1 MRVSRNQ
8 KNQKIQESLLNK
20 FFNKFIYASFTI
32 FIALTAIFF
41 VIRLSPG
48 DPVETVLGQ
57 KATQAEILK
66 LQTQLGLNLPLASQ
80 YKVFLKNLAKGD
92 LGKTIFG
99 AKDVKGLL
107 KERMKPTITLAAISV
122 TISAFIGMFLGVM
135 AGYKKNQNFDK
146 FSRILSLLALSF
158 PIFSLAPLLVLIF
171 SIKFNLFPV
180 SEWGELKHVF
190 LPILTLVIP
199 LSAVIMRVTRNKY
212 LEEVNSQWVMVVKAK
227 GLGEV
232 AILLRILKVC
242 LPTILN
248 VVAIQL
254 SVVIAGTMI
263 TETIFD
269 IPGMGSLL
277 FDGIQNRDYPIVQ
290 GVIIYSTITYM
301 LIYFLIDYINEKIDP
316 RTQG

>member
-1 MRVSRNQ
+1 MS
-8 KNQKIQESLLNK
+8 
-20 FFNKFIYASFTI
+20 KFIQKLLYALLTI
-32 FIALTAIFF
+32 FVALTLIFF

-57 KATQAEILK
+57 KATHEEIVKLK
-66 LQTQLGLNLPLASQ
+66 TQLGLNLPLFSQ
-80 YKVFLKNLAKGD
+80 YKIFLKELAKGS

-107 KERMKPTITLAAISV
+107 RERMKPTIMLAAFSV
-122 TISAFIGMFLGVM
+122 TLSALIGMFLGII
-135 AGYKKNQNFDK
+135 AGYKKNKGFDK
-146 FSRILSLLALSF
+146 FSRIISLFALSF
-158 PIFSLAPLLVLIF
+158 PIFSLAPLLVLFF
-171 SIKFNLFPV
+171 SIKLNLFPV
-180 SEWGELKHVF
+180 SEWGGLKHLF
-190 LPILTLVIP
+190 LPVLSLVIP
-199 LSAVIMRVTRNKY
+199 LSAIIMRVSRNKY
-212 LEEVNSQWVMVVKAK
+212 LEEIHSQWVTVIKAK
-227 GLGEV
+227 GLDEM
-232 AILLRILKVC
+232 AILLRVLKVC

-248 VVAIQL
+248 IVSIQL

-301 LIYFLIDYINEKIDP
+301 LIYFIIDYINEWIDP
-316 RTQG
+316 RTQS

>member
-1 MRVSRNQ
+1 MS
-8 KNQKIQESLLNK
+8 KLIKK
-20 FFNKFIYASFTI
+20 FLYAALTI
-32 FIALTAIFF
+32 FVALTAIFF

-57 KATQAEILK
+57 KATQEEIIK
-66 LQTQLGLNLPLASQ
+66 LQTQLGLNLPLHSQ
-80 YKVFLKNLAKGD
+80 YIVFLKGVAKGD

-107 KERMKPTITLAAISV
+107 KERMGPTVTLAAVSV
-122 TISAFIGMFLGVM
+122 SLSAVIGMFLGIL
-135 AGYKKNQNFDK
+135 AGYKKNKSFDN
-146 FSRILSLLALSF
+146 FSRIISLFALSF
-158 PIFSLAPLLVLIF
+158 PIFSLAPLLVLFF
-171 SIKFNLFPV
+171 SIKLNLFPV
-180 SEWGELKHVF
+180 SEWGELKHLF
-190 LPILTLVIP
+190 LPILALVIP
-199 LSAVIMRVTRNKY
+199 LSSVIMRVTRNKF
-212 LEEVNSQWVMVVKAK
+212 LEEVTSQWVMVTKSK

-254 SVVIAGTMI
+254 SVVITGTMI

-290 GVIIYSTITYM
+290 GVIIYSTVTYM

-316 RTQG
+316 RIQS

>member
-1 MRVSRNQ
+1 MS
-8 KNQKIQESLLNK
+8 KLIKK
-20 FFNKFIYASFTI
+20 FLYAALTI
-32 FIALTAIFF
+32 FVALTAIFF

-57 KATQAEILK
+57 KATQEEIIK
-66 LQTQLGLNLPLASQ
+66 LQTQLGLNLPLHSQ
-80 YKVFLKNLAKGD
+80 YIVFLKGMAKGD

-107 KERMKPTITLAAISV
+107 KERMGPTVTLAAVSV
-122 TISAFIGMFLGVM
+122 SLSAVIGMFLGIL
-135 AGYKKNQNFDK
+135 AGYKKNKGFDN
-146 FSRILSLLALSF
+146 FSRIISLFALSF
-158 PIFSLAPLLVLIF
+158 PIFSLAPLLVLFF
-171 SIKFNLFPV
+171 SIKLNLFPV
-180 SEWGELKHVF
+180 SEWGELKHLF
-190 LPILTLVIP
+190 LPILALVIP
-199 LSAVIMRVTRNKY
+199 LSSVIMRVTRNKF
-212 LEEVNSQWVMVVKAK
+212 LEEVTSQWVMVTKSK

-254 SVVIAGTMI
+254 SVVITGTMI

-290 GVIIYSTITYM
+290 GVIIYSTVTYM

-316 RTQG
+316 RIQS

>member
-1 MRVSRNQ
+1 MS
-8 KNQKIQESLLNK
+8 KLIKK
-20 FFNKFIYASFTI
+20 FLYAALTI
-32 FIALTAIFF
+32 FVALTAIFF

-57 KATQAEILK
+57 KATQEEIIK
-66 LQTQLGLNLPLASQ
+66 LQTQLGLNLPLHSQ
-80 YKVFLKNLAKGD
+80 YIVFLKGMAKGD

-107 KERMKPTITLAAISV
+107 KERMGPTVTLAAVSV
-122 TISAFIGMFLGVM
+122 SLSAVIGMFLGIL
-135 AGYKKNQNFDK
+135 AGYKKNKSFDN
-146 FSRILSLLALSF
+146 FSRIISLFALSF
-158 PIFSLAPLLVLIF
+158 PIFSLAPLLVLFF
-171 SIKFNLFPV
+171 SIKLNLFPV
-180 SEWGELKHVF
+180 SEWGELKHLF
-190 LPILTLVIP
+190 LPILALVIP
-199 LSAVIMRVTRNKY
+199 LSSVIMRVTRNKF
-212 LEEVNSQWVMVVKAK
+212 LEEVTSQWVMVTKSK

-254 SVVIAGTMI
+254 SVVITGTMI

-290 GVIIYSTITYM
+290 GVIIYSTVTYM

-316 RTQG
+316 RIQS

>member
-1 MRVSRNQ
+1 M
-8 KNQKIQESLLNK
+8 
-20 FFNKFIYASFTI
+20 
-32 FIALTAIFF
+32 ALTAIFF

-57 KATQAEILK
+57 KATQEEIVK
-66 LQTQLGLNLPLASQ
+66 LQTQLGLNLPLFTQ
-80 YKVFLKNLAKGD
+80 YRYFLKNLAVGD

-107 KERMKPTITLAAISV
+107 KERMGPTITLAAVSV
-122 TISAFIGMFLGVM
+122 SLSAVIGMFLGIM
-135 AGYKKNQNFDK
+135 AGYKKNQAFDK
-146 FSRILSLLALSF
+146 FSRIISLFALSF
-158 PIFSLAPLLVLIF
+158 PIFSLAPLLVLFF
-171 SIKFNLFPV
+171 SIKLNLFPV
-180 SEWGELKHVF
+180 SEWGQLKHLF
-190 LPILTLVIP
+190 LPVLALVIP
-199 LSAVIMRVTRNKY
+199 LSSVIMRVTRNKF
-212 LEEVNSQWVMVVKAK
+212 LEEVSSQWVMVTKSK
-227 GLGEV
+227 GLGET

-254 SVVIAGTMI
+254 SVVITGTMI

-290 GVIIYSTITYM
+290 GVIIYSTVTYM

-316 RTQG
+316 RTQS